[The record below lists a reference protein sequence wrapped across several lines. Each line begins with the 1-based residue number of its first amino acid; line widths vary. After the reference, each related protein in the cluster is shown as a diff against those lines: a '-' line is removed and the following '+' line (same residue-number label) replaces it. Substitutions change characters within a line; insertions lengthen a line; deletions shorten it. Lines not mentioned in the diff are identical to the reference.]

1 MQKSGKS
8 ESQTESCRIFGL
20 LLASLINICI
30 CVFCDVNSS
39 LRSSGQQLFCL
50 CGNKALN
57 TKKL

>member
-8 ESQTESCRIFGL
+8 ESQTESCRMFGL

-50 CGNKALN
+50 CGNKD
-57 TKKL
+57 